1 MQHFTGIT
9 QVVVSAAAEDT
20 TGERL
25 PILPLRGELIFG
37 LIAFAILYWVV
48 AKKVVPN
55 LEKAY
60 AERTAAIEGGMQQA
74 EEAQQQAQAALE
86 QYQAQ
91 LTEARAEAARIREEA
106 REQGAAI
113 VAEMRGHAQAEASR
127 ITEAAHKQ
135 IEAERQQAVVS
146 LRSEVGRLSTD
157 LASRIVGESLQE
169 ETRQK
174 GIVDRFLAELE
185 AGEIQPEKVAT
196 EGCLMRGSSRAAARS
211 PREHGRSRPRSAAG
225 ADRRTLAEDLFAI
238 DGAHRRQ
245 RHAAAGP
252 GRPVREAPAKRDL
265 VERLFGGKVA
275 EAAVDVRPSLVGQ
288 RWATERDLSDTVESS
303 PSRPCSPP
311 PRPAARRPG
320 RGRALPVRADRG
332 RQPRAA

>member
-1 MQHFTGIT
+1 VQHFTGIT
-9 QVVVSAAAEDT
+9 QVVGLAAAEDT
-20 TGERL
+20 TGQRL
-25 PILPLRGELIFG
+25 PILPLMGELIFG
-37 LIAFAILYWVV
+37 LVAFAILYWVV
-48 AKKVVPN
+48 AKMVVPN

-106 REQGAAI
+106 REQGALI
-113 VAEMRGHAQAEASR
+113 VAEMRSQAQSEASR
-127 ITEAAHKQ
+127 ITEAAQKQ

-185 AGEIQPEKVAT
+185 AGEIQPEKV
-196 EGCLMRGSSRAAARS
+196 GAAA
-211 PREHGRSRPRSAAG
+211 PA
-225 ADRRTLAEDLFAI
+225 
-238 DGAHRRQ
+238 
-245 RHAAAGP
+245 
-252 GRPVREAPAKRDL
+252 APAETAAPSQPEFD
-265 VERLFGGKVA
+265 FGGHGTP
-275 EAAVDVRPSLVGQ
+275 EQG
-288 RWATERDLSDTVESS
+288 RD
-303 PSRPCSPP
+303 
-311 PRPAARRPG
+311 A
-320 RGRALPVRADRG
+320 
-332 RQPRAA
+332 